1 MVDESG
7 KLFCDRSNCSFVAGH
22 SEKLFHAVAVI
33 GHSSFG
39 SWFMVYVEIRCLGCV
54 YLSIIS
60 PVISDIITAV
70 EWLAGAVLLYSFIVC
85 VVNIYITIKSYQ
97 CQETGISAVL
107 FDTWPTILPPCPV
120 KDESIISN
128 KTADFYCSFYVGM
141 ISLLCSCLSTQ
152 TYYNM
157 IH

>member
-54 YLSIIS
+54 YLSK
-60 PVISDIITAV
+60 ISDVTTAV
-70 EWLAGAVLLYSFIVC
+70 ELLAGAGLLYSIIVC
-85 VVNIYITIKSYQ
+85 VVNIYIIKSYQ
-97 CQETGISAVL
+97 CQGTGKSAVL
-107 FDTWPTILPPCPV
+107 FDTCHIWLAISPPYSV
-120 KDESIISN
+120 NGENNMSN
-128 KTADFYCSFYVGM
+128 RTDFHCSFDVGM
-141 ISLLCSCLSTQ
+141 ISLLCGCLSTQ
-152 TYYNM
+152 KFT
-157 IH
+157 I